1 MLSFTPS
8 WFLPNLYNLN
18 LGRKA
23 KSLILCM
30 LDWNKQCRRY
40 RRCGFDCW
48 VRKIP
53 WRRKWQPTQV
63 FSSGKSHGQRSLV
76 GFSPWEHRVITD
88 WAIEHA
94 ICDGTWKSNWKC
106 IQIFKIYWNFNGKFN
121 EVRYLLF
128 LLRCLFS
135 HLGKIS
141 HPDLLYLFISHLF
154 VFDSLWLGEL

>member
-1 MLSFTPS
+1 MFSFTPS

-23 KSLILCM
+23 KSLILCV

-48 VRKIP
+48 VRKIL

-88 WAIEHA
+88 WVIEHA
-94 ICDGTWKSNWKC
+94 ICDGTWKNNWKC
-106 IQIFKIYWNFNGKFN
+106 IQILKIYWNFNGKFN
-121 EVRYLLF
+121 EVRHLLF
-128 LLRCLFS
+128 ILRCLFS
-135 HLGKIS
+135 HLGEIS
-141 HPDLLYLFISHLF
+141 HPDLLYMCI
-154 VFDSLWLGEL
+154 